1 MDRATDTD
9 IQELKMAIDG
19 IAKATDANTKAI
31 EANAKAIDTIAKAT
45 DANTKAIEANARAI
59 EANAKAIEA
68 NAKTIDTLAKAT
80 EANTKAIADLGQEMR
95 LGFAKME
102 TKIET
107 GFAELRGEIKA
118 IDTKLDAQAKEVGIL
133 QQRFNTNEA
142 NRSRLIAGFI
152 GAMFATAI
160 ALIVQKNLSP
170 EPPRNQPNRGATNYN
185 LTTIA
190 RY

>member
-19 IAKATDANTKAI
+19 IAKATDANAKAIEANAKAI

-45 DANTKAIEANARAI
+45 DANTR
-59 EANAKAIEA
+59 AIEA
-68 NAKTIDTLAKAT
+68 NAKTIDTLVKAT

-95 LGFAKME
+95 LGFANME
-102 TKIET
+102 TK
-107 GFAELRGEIKA
+107 FAELRGEIKA

>member
-19 IAKATDANTKAI
+19 IAKATDANAKAIEANAKAI

-45 DANTKAIEANARAI
+45 DANTR
-59 EANAKAIEA
+59 AIEA
-68 NAKTIDTLAKAT
+68 NAKTIDTLVKAT

-95 LGFAKME
+95 LGFANME
-102 TKIET
+102 TK
-107 GFAELRGEIKA
+107 FAELRGEIKA
-118 IDTKLDAQAKEVGIL
+118 IDTKFDERTQAIEIKIDAQAKEVGIL
-133 QQRFNTNEA
+133 QHRFNTNEA